1 MQVIERAGG
10 TALIAA
16 AAGTV
21 LGMAHHP
28 THLSSGFV
36 SQMAHGVLLTF
47 SALTTFGFM
56 TFAAA
61 RGPRP
66 AILAGII
73 CYAFALFGQVGAGM
87 INGFVVPAL
96 AEHRAI
102 VERDMF
108 LLAWEINQAY
118 AGLGVVA
125 AGLAI
130 LLWSLDLL
138 GRRSHESRA
147 IGALGVAAGG
157 GPAALLLSGAIEMNV
172 TGAFLAY
179 SAHAAWGAAVGIH
192 LLRGKAGSTA

>member
-1 MQVIERAGG
+1 MQVNERAGG

-28 THLSSGFV
+28 THLSSGWMI
-36 SQMAHGVLLTF
+36 QMVHGVLLTF
-47 SALTTFGFM
+47 LVLTTFGFA

-66 AILAGII
+66 AVLAGVI
-73 CYAFALFGQVGAGM
+73 CYAVALFGHVGAAM

-96 AEHRAI
+96 ATRGAAAG
-102 VERDMF
+102 RDMF
-108 LLAWEINQAY
+108 LLTWEMNQVF

-125 AGLAI
+125 PGLAI
-130 LLWSLDLL
+130 LLWSVDLL
-138 GRRSHESRA
+138 GRGSGESQA
-147 IGALGVAAGG
+147 VGALGVAAGG
-157 GPAALLLSGAIEMNV
+157 GPAAMLLSGSIEMNA

-179 SAHAAWGAAVGIH
+179 SAHATWGAALGIH
-192 LLRGKAGSTA
+192 LLRGKATSRA